1 MQAKGRSLAHQCYHL
16 TCARCQSKSPV
27 PTDHPD
33 SPGARPWQC
42 FHTARTQ
49 QQLVMDNF
57 HEGTSEEI
65 IVILPKP
72 LGVVLQIGDEQ
83 DPIRAG
89 FVVVSSITP
98 GGNVARHGKI
108 AVGDIILSIADPAS
122 KTTGLDSSAPRYCVD
137 TCDFLSACL

>member
-1 MQAKGRSLAHQCYHL
+1 ME
-16 TCARCQSKSPV
+16 
-27 PTDHPD
+27 
-33 SPGARPWQC
+33 
-42 FHTARTQ
+42 
-49 QQLVMDNF
+49 NF

-122 KTTGLDSSAPRYCVD
+122 KTTGLDSSASRCTALTHVTFCPPV
-137 TCDFLSACL
+137 CDLRCPALLCASCFH